1 MFEDLV
7 CASRRFWRGKG
18 TQLITNYQEFA
29 DKKNANVEKVDE
41 ALKTAMKQKEK
52 AMRQK
57 RKPLRHPQ
65 YFLYTPENP
74 S

>member
-1 MFEDLV
+1 MSV
-7 CASRRFWRGKG
+7 V
-18 TQLITNYQEFA
+18 TI
-29 DKKNANVEKVDE
+29 KVDE